1 MRDESFR
8 FDIHRL
14 RSDVLTGIRSL
25 RITTHAQTEAFKDG
39 LLLAD
44 LRYVFEQGVVIET
57 YPTDARG
64 LLYAQLFD
72 TAVPVHIIVE
82 EMPDEGVIITA
93 YIPDKRRWIRDRKRR
108 KQ

>member
-1 MRDESFR
+1 MTNEQIR

-14 RSDVLTGIRSL
+14 RSDVSTGRRPL

-44 LRYVFEQGVVIET
+44 LRYVFEQGEVIET
-57 YPTDARG
+57 YPDDVRG
-64 LLYAQLFD
+64 LLYAQLPD
-72 TAVPVHIIVE
+72 PVVPVHIVIE
-82 EMPDEGVIITA
+82 ETLDEGVIITA

-108 KQ
+108 K